1 VCSNQQGSQCGTFIW
16 ADEIDNGGGAGGSSG
31 WEGGGAGASS
41 GRGGGGAGASSG
53 WGGGSGGGGRG
64 QGGGRG
70 KYLNLLYP
78 SLSYRGIHF
87 FKMIF

>member
-1 VCSNQQGSQCGTFIW
+1 MCSKQQGSQCGTFIW

-31 WEGGGAGASS
+31 W
-41 GRGGGGAGASSG
+41 GGGGAGASSG

-87 FKMIF
+87 F

>member
-1 VCSNQQGSQCGTFIW
+1 MCSKQQGSQCGTFIW
-16 ADEIDNGGGAGGSSG
+16 ADEIDNGGGAGG
-31 WEGGGAGASS
+31 
-41 GRGGGGAGASSG
+41 SSG

-87 FKMIF
+87 LKMIFLNLGEGKIKIWTSLSNVHPV